1 MPRFYSGLPR
11 VGNRVRSSTSASA
24 SSRTLSLSA
33 LSFFDGPQAP
43 PPPNTRLATHRLP
56 IEARAELE
64 GPNGSSGNASHAPL
78 ALAAPH
84 SPSTHSP
91 HPAQLALLFPYTP
104 GPQCSKSAPAQTS
117 SGSRTHRRRVPK
129 YTLEVGA
136 YGIPKRGHRVRSLH
150 THNHTTDAPLAVQV
164 GEDAYFVRDNAMGVA
179 DGVGGWARVKHAAPP
194 SGPSA
199 SALFARRLMHF
210 CADEV
215 DRASHLDS
223 HSHAH
228 QYPHPP
234 PTAPR
239 PIVTPWRPPSASSR
253 FAPYPPS
260 NPYAGPS
267 SLPSWASNP
276 LADFV
281 PSASPS
287 SYESTS
293 SSQYDPYDPYVSY
306 EHEDPYAQDDYDAYD
321 SPADLLAAE
330 LDELADG
337 LDVLNILERAYER
350 TLSAHVVP
358 VAGTSTPTASSS
370 APIVPPATENTTK
383 PAQSTAA
390 AAPAPTAASKTGK
403 PATTPIPVSPF
414 TREQA
419 PAQTKTKEEP
429 KTIPLL
435 AGSSTALVAVLDYIW
450 LPEDATCASANTHIA
465 SPPNGAAG
473 KAADAN
479 TDTAAPLT
487 LTPVL
492 KIAHVGDC
500 MGMLVRDGEVA
511 WRSEEMWWRW
521 NTPVQLSAASN
532 GASANSAAKTEEGA
546 GMGKAGWWRYAA
558 SSAPAPSTASTS
570 ASASAEVT
578 PSSAAHLFTLPVRAG
593 DIVILASDGL
603 SDNLWDED
611 VLEEVARV
619 GRVFAVASAS
629 GSSGEGE
636 FELEVDGRGEGEG
649 GVDGARL
656 RRRTLAGML
665 SEALCSR
672 ARSVA
677 TRRSRAGKGA
687 EREKGWRVCSA
698 PASCAGSLPD
708 VREEP
713 PRAEE
718 EWTEEDDT
726 PFARRAR
733 ETGRVYRGGKNDD
746 ISVIVAVIAPAEEE
760 QNLRPHGRGRGR
772 VEAARAA

>member
-1 MPRFYSGLPR
+1 MPRFYGGLPR
-11 VGNRVRSSTSASA
+11 VGNRVRSSSSASA
-24 SSRTLSLSA
+24 SSRALSLSA

-64 GPNGSSGNASHAPL
+64 GPNGSTGNTSHAPL

-104 GPQCSKSAPAQTS
+104 GPQCSKSTPAQTS
-117 SGSRTHRRRVPK
+117 SGARAHRRRGPK

-150 THNHTTDAPLAVQV
+150 THTTDAPLAVQV

-179 DGVGGWARVKHAAPP
+179 DGVGGWARVKHAVPP
-194 SGPSA
+194 SSPSA

-223 HSHAH
+223 HPHSHAH

-239 PIVTPWRPPSASSR
+239 PIVTPWRPPSSPSR
-253 FAPYPPS
+253 FAPYPLS
-260 NPYAGPS
+260 NSHAGPS
-267 SLPSWASNP
+267 SLPSWASSP
-276 LADFV
+276 LSDFF
-281 PSASPS
+281 PSSSAFPS
-287 SYESTS
+287 SYASTS
-293 SSQYDPYDPYVSY
+293 SSHASQYDPYDPYISY
-306 EHEDPYAQDDYDAYD
+306 EHEDLYVPDDYDSYD

-358 VAGTSTPTASSS
+358 VAGTSTPPTSLS
-370 APIVPPATENTTK
+370 APTVASTVVENATK
-383 PAQSTAA
+383 PSPSTAA
-390 AAPAPTAASKTGK
+390 AAPAPTAASVTGK
-403 PATTPIPVSPF
+403 PAATTTKPAWPF
-414 TREQA
+414 TRDQL
-419 PAQTKTKEEP
+419 PAQTKAKEEP

-435 AGSSTALVAVLDYIW
+435 AGSSTALVAVLDYVW
-450 LPEDATCASANTHIA
+450 LPEDATCASANTNIA
-465 SPPNGAAG
+465 SPPTTSNGAAG
-473 KAADAN
+473 KADAN

-521 NTPVQLSAASN
+521 NTPVQLSAAPSG
-532 GASANSAAKTEEGA
+532 GAAAAKTEEGA

-558 SSAPAPSTASTS
+558 SSASALSTPSASTA
-570 ASASAEVT
+570 AEVT

-619 GRVFAVASAS
+619 GRVFAVASGS
-629 GSSGEGE
+629 GSGSSSGEGE
-636 FELEVDGRGEGEG
+636 LQLEEVGGKSESEG
-649 GVDGARL
+649 GIDGAVF
-656 RRRTLAGML
+656 AGK
-665 SEALCSR
+665 ECRDAEG
-672 ARSVA
+672 AR
-677 TRRSRAGKGA
+677 GKGA
-687 EREKGWRVCSA
+687 EEEKGWRACSA
-698 PASCAGSLPD
+698 PASCASSLPD

-713 PRAEE
+713 ARGEE

-760 QNLRPHGRGRGR
+760 QHIRLHDRGRGR
-772 VEAARAA
+772 MEAARAA